1 MFTRLRSHLP
11 AWRRAL
17 RRRRRVLAALVLAAI
32 AATLLPTLLPPSV
45 HGVEALVVTEDLP
58 AGTELL
64 PEHLRT
70 VRVAEELVPAEA
82 PNAPEEVL
90 GSATAHPLPAG
101 TPLLPTML
109 AGHEETMLPKGT
121 ALMAVPVSEVLLPH
135 LAPGSRVELFPMDPT
150 AGARAGITAQVVEG
164 VPHESSAVALG
175 GSPGASPEILVAVP
189 RAHAGEL
196 AHALS
201 ASAVAVSVIG

>member
-1 MFTRLRSHLP
+1 MLTRLRSHLP

-45 HGVEALVVTEDLP
+45 QGVEALVVTEDLP

-82 PNAPEEVL
+82 PNAPEEV
-90 GSATAHPLPAG
+90 SVATAHPLPPAG
-101 TPLLPTML
+101 APLLRTML
-109 AGHEETMLPKGT
+109 AGHEGRC
-121 ALMAVPVSEVLLPH
+121 SQR
-135 LAPGSRVELFPMDPT
+135 GR
-150 AGARAGITAQVVEG
+150 R
-164 VPHESSAVALG
+164 
-175 GSPGASPEILVAVP
+175 
-189 RAHAGEL
+189 
-196 AHALS
+196 
-201 ASAVAVSVIG
+201 

>member
-1 MFTRLRSHLP
+1 MPPKTC
-11 AWRRAL
+11 
-17 RRRRRVLAALVLAAI
+17 RVG
-32 AATLLPTLLPPSV
+32 
-45 HGVEALVVTEDLP
+45 H
-58 AGTELL
+58 
-64 PEHLRT
+64 R
-70 VRVAEELVPAEA
+70 
-82 PNAPEEVL
+82 
-90 GSATAHPLPAG
+90 HPLPAG
-101 TPLLPTML
+101 TPLLPTMPP
-109 AGHEETMLPKGT
+109 HEETMLPEGT

-135 LAPGSRVELFPMDPT
+135 LAPGSRVELFPTDPT

-164 VPHESSAVALG
+164 VPHESSGVALG